1 MLRSMYSGISGL
13 RNSQTKLDVVGN
25 NIANV
30 NTYGFKKG
38 RTTFKDMVSQN
49 MAGATGSS
57 IPTTNIGGYGGTNP
71 KQVGLGA
78 QIASIDT
85 IATQGS
91 LQTTNRTLDLG
102 VSGDGYFTVF
112 DGANTPLYTRA
123 GNFYLDAEG
132 NLVTSDGYSLVGAM
146 YIGIATDHTFNTP
159 QGGGQQAVKKSVS
172 AGIPVTKADRGTPG
186 SATKLP
192 EKTATATPTPGGG
205 TAPNT
210 AADNVPYRK
219 LFIPSEVASIQIVDP
234 KTKEVQYRLPTA
246 DESTVP
252 LKLQSYSIG
261 QDGTINAIYEGD
273 KQPRV
278 IGQIQVTKFA
288 NAEGLEKTG
297 GNLYTVTSN
306 SGEPQEVWPQSGG
319 GGSVVSGTLE
329 MSNVDLSEEFTEMIV
344 GQRSFQANSRIIT
357 TSDEILQE
365 LVNLKR

>member
-38 RTTFKDMVSQN
+38 RITFKDMVSQN

-57 IPTTNIGGYGGTNP
+57 IPATNIGGVGGTNP
-71 KQVGLGA
+71 RQVGLGA

-85 IATQGS
+85 IATQGN

-102 VSGDGYFTVF
+102 ISGDGYFTVY
-112 DGANTPLYTRA
+112 DGSGTPFYTRA
-123 GNFYLDAEG
+123 GNFYLDADG
-132 NLVTSDGYSLVGAM
+132 NLVSSEGYSLIGQM
-146 YIGIATDHTFNTP
+146 YIEVP
-159 QGGGQQAVKKSVS
+159 QNVGDVPSGEVPADVPSANPTVQPGQNGGAV
-172 AGIPVTKADRGTPG
+172 
-186 SATKLP
+186 
-192 EKTATATPTPGGG
+192 
-205 TAPNT
+205 APQ
-210 AADNVPYRK
+210 DRK
-219 LFIPSEVASIQIVDP
+219 LFIPSEVTHIQERNPQTGAINYTKVQAPATNP
-234 KTKEVQYRLPTA
+234 K
-246 DESTVP
+246 
-252 LKLQSYSIG
+252 LKSFSIG

-273 KQPRV
+273 IQPRV
-278 IGQIQVTKFA
+278 IGQIQLTKFA
-288 NAEGLEKTG
+288 NAEGLEKVG
-297 GNLYTVTSN
+297 GNLYTVSAN
-306 SGEPQEVWPQSGG
+306 SGEPQELWPRSGG
-319 GGSVVSGTLE
+319 SGSVVSGTLE

>member
-38 RTTFKDMVSQN
+38 RITFKDMVSQN

-57 IPTTNIGGYGGTNP
+57 IPATNIGGVGGTNP
-71 KQVGLGA
+71 RQVGLGA

-85 IATQGS
+85 IATQGN

-102 VSGDGYFTVF
+102 ISGDGYFTVY
-112 DGANTPLYTRA
+112 DGSGTPFYTRA
-123 GNFYLDAEG
+123 GNFYLDADG
-132 NLVTSDGYSLVGAM
+132 NLVSSEGYSLIGQM
-146 YIGIATDHTFNTP
+146 YIEVP
-159 QGGGQQAVKKSVS
+159 QNVGDVPSGEVPA
-172 AGIPVTKADRGTPG
+172 
-186 SATKLP
+186 
-192 EKTATATPTPGGG
+192 
-205 TAPNT
+205 
-210 AADNVPYRK
+210 NVPSANPTVQPGQNGGAVAPQDRK
-219 LFIPSEVASIQIVDP
+219 LFIPSEVTHIQERNPQTGAINYTQVQAPATNP
-234 KTKEVQYRLPTA
+234 K
-246 DESTVP
+246 
-252 LKLQSYSIG
+252 LKSFSIG

-273 KQPRV
+273 IQPRV
-278 IGQIQVTKFA
+278 IGQIQLTKFA
-288 NAEGLEKTG
+288 NAEGLEKVG
-297 GNLYTVTSN
+297 GNLYTVSAN
-306 SGEPQEVWPQSGG
+306 SGEPQELWPRSGG
-319 GGSVVSGTLE
+319 SGSVVSGTLE

>member
-38 RTTFKDMVSQN
+38 RITFKDMVSQN

-57 IPTTNIGGYGGTNP
+57 IPATNIGGVGGTNP
-71 KQVGLGA
+71 RQVGLGA

-85 IATQGS
+85 IATQGN

-102 VSGDGYFTVF
+102 ISGDGYFTVY
-112 DGANTPLYTRA
+112 DGSGTPFYTRA
-123 GNFYLDAEG
+123 GNFYLDADG
-132 NLVTSDGYSLVGAM
+132 NLVSSEGYSLIGQM
-146 YIGIATDHTFNTP
+146 YIEVP
-159 QGGGQQAVKKSVS
+159 QNVG
-172 AGIPVTKADRGTPG
+172 
-186 SATKLP
+186 
-192 EKTATATPTPGGG
+192 
-205 TAPNT
+205 
-210 AADNVPYRK
+210 NVPSGEVPANVPSANPTVQPGQNGVAVDPQDRK
-219 LFIPSEVASIQIVDP
+219 LFIPSEVTHIQQLNQNGQITYVVAAQQNPPVPNP
-234 KTKEVQYRLPTA
+234 K
-246 DESTVP
+246 
-252 LKLQSYSIG
+252 LKSFSIG

-273 KQPRV
+273 IQPRV
-278 IGQIQVTKFA
+278 IGQIQLTKFA
-288 NAEGLEKTG
+288 NAEGLEKVG
-297 GNLYTVTSN
+297 GNLYTVSAN
-306 SGEPQEVWPQSGG
+306 SGEPQELWPRSGG
-319 GGSVVSGTLE
+319 SGSVVSGTLE

>member
-38 RTTFKDMVSQN
+38 RITFKDMVSQN

-57 IPTTNIGGYGGTNP
+57 IVMDTNNRGVGGTNP
-71 KQVGLGA
+71 RQVGLGA

-85 IATQGS
+85 IATQGN

-102 VSGDGYFTVF
+102 ISGDGYFTVY
-112 DGANTPLYTRA
+112 DGSGTPFYTRA
-123 GNFYLDAEG
+123 GNFYLDADG
-132 NLVTSDGYSLVGAM
+132 NLVSSEGYSLIGQM
-146 YIGIATDHTFNTP
+146 YIAVP
-159 QGGGQQAVKKSVS
+159 QNVGDVPSGEVPAGVPSANPTVQPGQNGGAVD
-172 AGIPVTKADRGTPG
+172 PQD
-186 SATKLP
+186 
-192 EKTATATPTPGGG
+192 
-205 TAPNT
+205 
-210 AADNVPYRK
+210 RK
-219 LFIPSEVASIQIVDP
+219 LFIPSEVTHIQKRDP
-234 KTKEVQYRLPTA
+234 QTGAITYTKVQAPATN
-246 DESTVP
+246 P
-252 LKLQSYSIG
+252 KLKSFSIG

-273 KQPRV
+273 IQPRV
-278 IGQIQVTKFA
+278 IGQIQLTKFA
-288 NAEGLEKTG
+288 NAEGLEKVG
-297 GNLYTVTSN
+297 GNLYTVSAN
-306 SGEPQEVWPQSGG
+306 SGEPQELWPRSGG
-319 GGSVVSGTLE
+319 SGSVVSGTLE

>member
-38 RTTFKDMVSQN
+38 RITFKDMVSQN

-57 IPTTNIGGYGGTNP
+57 IPATNIGGVGGTNP
-71 KQVGLGA
+71 RQVGLGA

-85 IATQGS
+85 IATQGN

-102 VSGDGYFTVF
+102 ISGDGYFTVY
-112 DGANTPLYTRA
+112 DGSGTPFYTRA
-123 GNFYLDAEG
+123 GNFYLDADG
-132 NLVTSDGYSLVGAM
+132 NLVSSEGYSLIGQM
-146 YIGIATDHTFNTP
+146 YIEVPQNVGDVPSGEVPTDVPSANPTVQPGQNGGAVAP
-159 QGGGQQAVKKSVS
+159 Q
-172 AGIPVTKADRGTPG
+172 D
-186 SATKLP
+186 
-192 EKTATATPTPGGG
+192 
-205 TAPNT
+205 
-210 AADNVPYRK
+210 RK
-219 LFIPSEVASIQIVDP
+219 LFIPSEVTHIQERNPQTGAINYTQVQAPATNP
-234 KTKEVQYRLPTA
+234 K
-246 DESTVP
+246 
-252 LKLQSYSIG
+252 LKSFSIG

-273 KQPRV
+273 IQPRV
-278 IGQIQVTKFA
+278 IGQIQLTKFA
-288 NAEGLEKTG
+288 NAEGLEKVG
-297 GNLYTVTSN
+297 GNLYTVSAN
-306 SGEPQEVWPQSGG
+306 SGEPQELWPRSGG
-319 GGSVVSGTLE
+319 SGSVVSGTLE

>member
-38 RTTFKDMVSQN
+38 RITFKDMVSQN

-57 IPTTNIGGYGGTNP
+57 IPATNIGGVGGTNP
-71 KQVGLGA
+71 RQVGLGA

-85 IATQGS
+85 IATQGN

-102 VSGDGYFTVF
+102 ISGDGYFTVY
-112 DGANTPLYTRA
+112 DGSGTPFYTRA
-123 GNFYLDAEG
+123 GNFYLDADG
-132 NLVTSDGYSLVGAM
+132 NLVSSEGYSLIGQM
-146 YIGIATDHTFNTP
+146 YIEVP
-159 QGGGQQAVKKSVS
+159 QNVGDVPSGEV
-172 AGIPVTKADRGTPG
+172 P
-186 SATKLP
+186 
-192 EKTATATPTPGGG
+192 
-205 TAPNT
+205 
-210 AADNVPYRK
+210 DNVPSANPTVQPGQNGGAVAPQDRK
-219 LFIPSEVASIQIVDP
+219 LFIPSEVTHIQERDP
-234 KTKEVQYRLPTA
+234 QNGDINYTQVQAPATN
-246 DESTVP
+246 P
-252 LKLQSYSIG
+252 KLKSFSIG

-273 KQPRV
+273 IQPRV
-278 IGQIQVTKFA
+278 IGQIQLTKFA
-288 NAEGLEKTG
+288 NAEGLEKVG
-297 GNLYTVTSN
+297 GNLYTVSAN
-306 SGEPQEVWPQSGG
+306 SGEPQELWPRSGG
-319 GGSVVSGTLE
+319 SGSVVSGTLE

>member
-146 YIGIATDHTFNTP
+146 YIGIAVDHEFKAA
-159 QGGGQQAVKKSVS
+159 QGGQPVTKSVS

-186 SATKLP
+186 NLA
-192 EKTATATPTPGGG
+192 KTPVDKAEDNAKKGDEG
-205 TAPNT
+205 TAPT
-210 AADNVPYRK
+210 DQAPFRK
-219 LFIPSEVASIQIVDP
+219 LFIPSEVASIQDVDP
-234 KTKEVQYRLPTA
+234 KTKAVTYRLPKA
-246 DESTVP
+246 NESTVP

-297 GNLYTVTSN
+297 GNLYTVTAN

>member
-38 RTTFKDMVSQN
+38 RITFKDMVSQN

-57 IPTTNIGGYGGTNP
+57 IPATNIGGVGGTNP
-71 KQVGLGA
+71 RQVGLGA

-85 IATQGS
+85 IATQGN

-102 VSGDGYFTVF
+102 ISGDGYFTVY
-112 DGANTPLYTRA
+112 DGSGTPFYTRA
-123 GNFYLDAEG
+123 GNFYLDADG
-132 NLVTSDGYSLVGAM
+132 NLVSSEGYSLIGQM
-146 YIGIATDHTFNTP
+146 YIEVP
-159 QGGGQQAVKKSVS
+159 QNVG
-172 AGIPVTKADRGTPG
+172 
-186 SATKLP
+186 
-192 EKTATATPTPGGG
+192 
-205 TAPNT
+205 
-210 AADNVPYRK
+210 NVPSGEVPDDVPSANPTVQPGQNGVAVDPQDRK
-219 LFIPSEVASIQIVDP
+219 LFIPSEVTHIQQLNQQNGQITYVEAAQQNPPVPNP
-234 KTKEVQYRLPTA
+234 K
-246 DESTVP
+246 
-252 LKLQSYSIG
+252 LKSFSIG

-273 KQPRV
+273 IQPRV
-278 IGQIQVTKFA
+278 IGQIQLTKFA
-288 NAEGLEKTG
+288 NAEGLEKVG
-297 GNLYTVTSN
+297 GNLYTVSAN
-306 SGEPQEVWPQSGG
+306 SGEPQELWPRSGG
-319 GGSVVSGTLE
+319 SGSVVSGTLE

>member
-38 RTTFKDMVSQN
+38 RITFKDMVSQN

-57 IPTTNIGGYGGTNP
+57 IPATNIGGVGGTNP
-71 KQVGLGA
+71 RQVGLGA

-85 IATQGS
+85 IATQGN

-102 VSGDGYFTVF
+102 ISGDGYFTVY
-112 DGANTPLYTRA
+112 DGSGTPFYTRA
-123 GNFYLDAEG
+123 GNFYLDADG
-132 NLVTSDGYSLVGAM
+132 NLVSSEGYSLIGQM
-146 YIGIATDHTFNTP
+146 YIEVP
-159 QGGGQQAVKKSVS
+159 QNVGDVPSGEVPA
-172 AGIPVTKADRGTPG
+172 
-186 SATKLP
+186 
-192 EKTATATPTPGGG
+192 
-205 TAPNT
+205 
-210 AADNVPYRK
+210 NVPSANPTVQPGQNGGAVAPQDRK
-219 LFIPSEVASIQIVDP
+219 LFIPSEVTHIQERDP
-234 KTKEVQYRLPTA
+234 QTGVINYTQVQAPATN
-246 DESTVP
+246 P
-252 LKLQSYSIG
+252 KLKSFSIG

-273 KQPRV
+273 IQPRV
-278 IGQIQVTKFA
+278 IGQIQLTKFA
-288 NAEGLEKTG
+288 NAEGLEKVG
-297 GNLYTVTSN
+297 GNLYTVSAN
-306 SGEPQEVWPQSGG
+306 SGEPQELWPRSGG
-319 GGSVVSGTLE
+319 SGSVVSGTLE

>member
-38 RTTFKDMVSQN
+38 RITFKDMVSQN

-57 IPTTNIGGYGGTNP
+57 IPATNIGGVGGTNP
-71 KQVGLGA
+71 RQVGLGA

-85 IATQGS
+85 IATQGN

-102 VSGDGYFTVF
+102 ISGDGYFTVY
-112 DGANTPLYTRA
+112 DGSGTPFYTRA
-123 GNFYLDAEG
+123 GNFYLDADG
-132 NLVTSDGYSLVGAM
+132 NLVSSEGYSLIGQM
-146 YIGIATDHTFNTP
+146 YIEVP
-159 QGGGQQAVKKSVS
+159 QNVG
-172 AGIPVTKADRGTPG
+172 
-186 SATKLP
+186 
-192 EKTATATPTPGGG
+192 
-205 TAPNT
+205 
-210 AADNVPYRK
+210 NVPSGEVPADVPSANPTVQPGQNGVAVDPQDRK
-219 LFIPSEVASIQIVDP
+219 LFIPSEVTHIQQLNQQNGQIDYVVAAQQNPPVPNP
-234 KTKEVQYRLPTA
+234 K
-246 DESTVP
+246 
-252 LKLQSYSIG
+252 LKSFSIG

-273 KQPRV
+273 IQPRV
-278 IGQIQVTKFA
+278 IGQIQLTKFA
-288 NAEGLEKTG
+288 NAEGLEKVG
-297 GNLYTVTSN
+297 GNLYTVSAN
-306 SGEPQEVWPQSGG
+306 SGEPQELWPRSGG
-319 GGSVVSGTLE
+319 SGSVVSGTLE

>member
-38 RTTFKDMVSQN
+38 RITFKDMVSQN

-57 IPTTNIGGYGGTNP
+57 IPATNIGGVGGTNP
-71 KQVGLGA
+71 RQVGLGA

-85 IATQGS
+85 IATQGN

-102 VSGDGYFTVF
+102 ISGDGYFTVY
-112 DGANTPLYTRA
+112 DGSGTPFYTRA
-123 GNFYLDAEG
+123 GNFYLDADG
-132 NLVTSDGYSLVGAM
+132 NLVSSEGYSLIGQM
-146 YIGIATDHTFNTP
+146 YIEVP
-159 QGGGQQAVKKSVS
+159 QNVG
-172 AGIPVTKADRGTPG
+172 
-186 SATKLP
+186 
-192 EKTATATPTPGGG
+192 
-205 TAPNT
+205 
-210 AADNVPYRK
+210 NVPSGEVPANVPSANPTVQPGQNGVAVDPQDRK
-219 LFIPSEVASIQIVDP
+219 LFIPSEVTHIQQLNQQNGQINYVGAAQQNPPVPNP
-234 KTKEVQYRLPTA
+234 K
-246 DESTVP
+246 
-252 LKLQSYSIG
+252 LKSFSIG

-273 KQPRV
+273 IQPRV
-278 IGQIQVTKFA
+278 IGQIQLTKFA
-288 NAEGLEKTG
+288 NAEGLEKVG
-297 GNLYTVTSN
+297 GNLYTVSAN
-306 SGEPQEVWPQSGG
+306 SGEPQELWPRSGG
-319 GGSVVSGTLE
+319 SGSVVSGTLE